1 MSTANSTY
9 TIAVIPGD
17 GIGTEIIPP
26 TLALLQ
32 KLATHDGGFQFRFVE
47 RRDCGAAYYK
57 ESGEDCSK
65 AAFAVA
71 READAILLGAIGLP
85 SIRLPSGTE
94 IAPHLR
100 MREEF
105 ELIAGVRPVK
115 AYPNTP
121 RRLLDPRAANIDM
134 IILRESTEGLF
145 YTQGRGEVI
154 GDSEARETLRITRPT
169 TEKLCDE
176 AFRIARRRKLKR
188 GHASVTCVDKANVF
202 RAFAFFRKIF
212 DERSALNPDIEAR
225 HNYVDAQ
232 ALDLVRRPW
241 DFDVLVMENMFGDIL
256 SDLGGGLVGGMGMA
270 PCAELG
276 AEHGLFQPAHGS
288 APDIAG
294 QDKAN
299 PTATFLSAALMLD
312 WLAERSGNAALAQA
326 AVVLEAAID
335 SAFAEGLLRPM
346 EFGGDQGL
354 IAATRAV
361 SDSLDRQLG
370 RLKQ

>member
-1 MSTANSTY
+1 MTKNTNLR
-9 TIAVIPGD
+9 IAVFPGD
-17 GIGTEIIPP
+17 GIGQEIIPP
-26 TLALLQ
+26 AMMLLERLSSAL
-32 KLATHDGGFQFRFVE
+32 GGFTFSFEV

-65 AAFAVA
+65 EAFEAG
-71 READAILLGAIGLP
+71 RRADAILLGAIGLP

-105 ELIAGVRPVK
+105 GLYAGVRPVK
-115 AYPNTP
+115 AFANTP
-121 RRLLDPRAANIDM
+121 RRLADPRAANIDL

-154 GDSEARETLRITRPT
+154 DDAEARETLRITRPT
-169 TEKLCDE
+169 TEKLCDT
-176 AFRIARRRKLKR
+176 AFRIARRRKTKR

-212 DERSALNPDIEAR
+212 DERARNFPDIEAR

-270 PCAELG
+270 PCGELG
-276 AEHGLFQPAHGS
+276 DEHGLFQPAHGS

-299 PTATFLSAALMLD
+299 PTATFLSAAMMLD
-312 WLAERSGNAALAQA
+312 WLSERTGITNLATAAELLDDAVSRS
-326 AVVLEAAID
+326 
-335 SAFAEGLLRPM
+335 FADGTLRPM

-354 IAATRAV
+354 TAATRAV
-361 SDSLDRQLG
+361 TAALDA
-370 RLKQ
+370 RLAGTA